1 MFTYTQVKFF
11 LVFLHLSSLI
21 LNVSGAKYVIP
32 QCSHKPSSNSTLIQ
46 TGSLVITANVLPTE
60 EFLITHFSQYLEQ
73 PGGMGNLPYITA
85 IGNSHRLLYRWGSS
99 RSLRLHDERLYW
111 RVSNISRYDALL
123 FNWAVLNRDNGVDIN
138 FESERF
144 IIPGTPPGGA
154 EYRQSPGSGC
164 SSGEAGP
171 STQLDSPED
180 APSFIPAGRGERCA
194 VPGYTLRMG
203 TSGYGHYRTRAF
215 QVPAIPDLRH
225 PCRLRP

>member
-1 MFTYTQVKFF
+1 M
-11 LVFLHLSSLI
+11 
-21 LNVSGAKYVIP
+21 
-32 QCSHKPSSNSTLIQ
+32 
-46 TGSLVITANVLPTE
+46 
-60 EFLITHFSQYLEQ
+60 
-73 PGGMGNLPYITA
+73 
-85 IGNSHRLLYRWGSS
+85 
-99 RSLRLHDERLYW
+99 
-111 RVSNISRYDALL
+111 SNISRYDALL

-144 IIPGTPPGGA
+144 IIPGTPPVGA

-215 QVPAIPDLRH
+215 QVPAT
-225 PCRLRP
+225 RPAPSLPPAAIVARPAPSWPPGWVNPADVGATGCVTDEDAVQDTIRMEHIQSGMSGIMPAPAMQVPGSLAAQAAT